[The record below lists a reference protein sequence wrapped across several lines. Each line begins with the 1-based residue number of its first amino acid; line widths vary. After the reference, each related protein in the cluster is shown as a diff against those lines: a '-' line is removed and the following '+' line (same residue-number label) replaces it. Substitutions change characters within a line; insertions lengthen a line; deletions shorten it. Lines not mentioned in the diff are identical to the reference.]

1 MGSFFMQ
8 REKEQNSPS
17 ARKEFITREK
27 ELFFICKSEKVFHFL
42 GFFLGAK
49 REKREPFANEWPKE
63 TQSATQTTRNDERR
77 KTQRKNRTQKAEK
90 LHKKQSISSLSLSSF
105 IFCETL
111 KAYRE
116 RDIESRLASESN
128 T

>member
-1 MGSFFMQ
+1 YAERKRTEQ
-8 REKEQNSPS
+8 PPREKSSSLSKRNSS
-17 ARKEFITREK
+17 S
-27 ELFFICKSEKVFHFL
+27 LCKSEKVFHFWV
-42 GFFLGAK
+42 FFLAK